1 VPAEPSATH
10 YRVVLRGPA
19 DTAEATAANNAR
31 SVVIPRPRGPARI
44 LYVGGRPS
52 WEYKYLRRA
61 LDSDR
66 LLQLVALV
74 RIAPREPKF
83 AFLTRKGE
91 STNPL
96 FRGFG
101 ASTDDAE
108 RYDEPV
114 LQRLGTRDA
123 QELSGGF
130 PKTPEALFE
139 YQALILD
146 DLEAGFFSA
155 AQQSLVD
162 RFVAERGGGFLMLGG
177 VGSFRQGGYERTPIG
192 DLLPVYLDRPA
203 GSAGP
208 APAARLGLTREG
220 WLEAWARLRD
230 NEAGERERLQGM
242 PAFKVWSRTRGLKP
256 GATVLA
262 TLEPGRGGGKD
273 TFPALVVQR
282 AGEGRA
288 AAITVGDLWRWA
300 LRRSPGE
307 PEDLSKF
314 WRQTLRALV
323 ADVPRPVTVT
333 LEPRP
338 AEAGALLAEVKVRGR
353 DFKPA
358 DGARVQLE
366 AIAPDGSRLTLPA
379 QPAPNQNGVYQAVY
393 RPRGSG
399 VYQVH
404 ASATAPDGTPLGDG
418 SAGRALD
425 READEHRS
433 VRPNLALLETLARQ
447 TGGAVIRQS
456 ELEGFVRRLR
466 DRPAP
471 VSDLDTR
478 PLWHSWLVLLA
489 ALTCFAGEWALRRRQ
504 GLP

>member
-1 VPAEPSATH
+1 M
-10 YRVVLRGPA
+10 
-19 DTAEATAANNAR
+19 
-31 SVVIPRPRGPARI
+31 
-44 LYVGGRPS
+44 
-52 WEYKYLRRA
+52 
-61 LDSDR
+61 
-66 LLQLVALV
+66 
-74 RIAPREPKF
+74 
-83 AFLTRKGE
+83 
-91 STNPL
+91 
-96 FRGFG
+96 
-101 ASTDDAE
+101 
-108 RYDEPV
+108 

-155 AQQSLVD
+155 AQQALVE

-177 VGSFRQGGYERTPIG
+177 RGQLPPGRLRAHAHRRSAAGLPGSPGRHAPGP
-192 DLLPVYLDRPA
+192 RP
-203 GSAGP
+203 P
-208 APAARLGLTREG
+208 ARLGLTREG

-230 NEAGERERLQGM
+230 NEAGERERLQAM

-273 TFPALVVQR
+273 AFPALVVQR

-353 DFKPA
+353 DFRPA

-366 AIAPDGSRLTLPA
+366 AVAPDGSRLTLPA

-399 VYQVH
+399 VFQVH
-404 ASATAPDGTPLGDG
+404 ASATAPDGHA
-418 SAGRALD
+418 AGR
-425 READEHRS
+425 
-433 VRPNLALLETLARQ
+433 
-447 TGGAVIRQS
+447 
-456 ELEGFVRRLR
+456 
-466 DRPAP
+466 RPAP
-471 VSDLDTR
+471 AARWTAR
-478 PLWHSWLVLLA
+478 PTSTDRCARTWRCWRPWPARPAARSSGSPSWRGSCGGCA
-489 ALTCFAGEWALRRRQ
+489 TDRRR
-504 GLP
+504 